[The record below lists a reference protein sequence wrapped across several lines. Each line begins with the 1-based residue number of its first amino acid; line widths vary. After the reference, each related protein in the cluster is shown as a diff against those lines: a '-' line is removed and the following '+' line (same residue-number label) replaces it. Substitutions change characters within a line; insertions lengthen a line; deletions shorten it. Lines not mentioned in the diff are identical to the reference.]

1 MTAIVMMN
9 TMTALIISVMSMI
22 WPLISIWPA
31 STPPPRKTP
40 TSGRMRPAE
49 MAPMSAATRGAD
61 DDGDREVDE
70 VAPECELPES
80 LEHGGFLSSCRR
92 LDAPA
97 LRRNLLPGLTG
108 SESPG

>member
-9 TMTALIISVMSMI
+9 TMTALIMSVMSMI

-49 MAPMSAATRGAD
+49 MAPMSAATA
-61 DDGDREVDE
+61 
-70 VAPECELPES
+70 APTTTATARSMKLPRSANS
-80 LEHGGFLSSCRR
+80 LNPLSMAASCRHAGR
-92 LDAPA
+92 LVAPA
-97 LRRNLLPGLTG
+97 LRRNLLPRLTG
-108 SESPG
+108 SESPA